1 MNIDTKVS
9 KGILAYIVSNTALG
23 ISEYYNLEMLYKISI
38 VVSIIAS
45 FLFALTVFVYTY
57 SYCKIKLCR
66 NRSKKK

>member
-1 MNIDTKVS
+1 MNIDAKVS

-57 SYCKIKLCR
+57 SYCKIKLNR